1 MKKILFTNKTPV
13 AYRGRNGWGKM
24 SGIEIHSLS
33 AGYVSL
39 NPVTS
44 KGAPSD
50 AAILEVPD
58 GDTISV
64 CAGILDVDR
73 KKLWAAY
80 CMLKGV
86 RVRCIA
92 EWDVRIKGV
101 TGIITGIGRDVRF
114 VPDTDGNPTNV
125 GFLDLAPI

>member
-24 SGIEIHSLS
+24 SGIEIHSVP
-33 AGYVSL
+33 AGYVSI

-44 KGAPSD
+44 KGAASD
-50 AAILEVPD
+50 AAILEIPD

-73 KKLWAAY
+73 QALWAAY
-80 CMLKGV
+80 CMLKSVIVNHDGKYRTEQCQV
-86 RVRCIA
+86 LDISASGTATVIFNDDTKDLV
-92 EWDVRIKGV
+92 WIKH
-101 TGIITGIGRDVRF
+101 
-114 VPDTDGNPTNV
+114 
-125 GFLDLAPI
+125 LAPL